1 LTSSKHKIS
10 AARLARFE
18 GTATWYRKVMG
29 VHEHRTIAEQKIG
42 RKLKPGEIVHHK
54 DHNKRNNDPEN
65 IEVLASQSEHC
76 KVHGFGKKHD

>member
-1 LTSSKHKIS
+1 
-10 AARLARFE
+10 
-18 GTATWYRKVMG
+18 MG